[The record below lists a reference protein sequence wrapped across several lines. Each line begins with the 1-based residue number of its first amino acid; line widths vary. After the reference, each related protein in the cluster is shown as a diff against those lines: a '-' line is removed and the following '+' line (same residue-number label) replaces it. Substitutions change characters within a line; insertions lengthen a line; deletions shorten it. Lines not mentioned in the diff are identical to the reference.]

1 MGAIIVGINT
11 TLSFRVWHPYVFK
24 IATGVII
31 SWGRTVYTE
40 FELLAGKSAPHD
52 FLQLLIYKSA
62 TFNGH
67 IDKIDTVRAYH
78 VCTF

>member
-1 MGAIIVGINT
+1 MFDLIEFVHLIII
-11 TLSFRVWHPYVFK
+11 LSK

-31 SWGRTVYTE
+31 TWGRTVYAE

-62 TFNGH
+62 TFDGY

>member
-11 TLSFRVWHPYVFK
+11 TLSFRVWYPYVFK